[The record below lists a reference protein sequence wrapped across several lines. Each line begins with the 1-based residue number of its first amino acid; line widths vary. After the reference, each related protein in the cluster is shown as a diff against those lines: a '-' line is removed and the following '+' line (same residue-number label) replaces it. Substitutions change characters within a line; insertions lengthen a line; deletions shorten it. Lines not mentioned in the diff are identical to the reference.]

1 MTKLNGGPVSSRR
14 RENSVLYN
22 SSTDTK
28 VKLIYIQKTYI
39 NGLIFDGLTISGS
52 IAQARN

>member
-1 MTKLNGGPVSSRR
+1 MTKLNGGPVSGGR